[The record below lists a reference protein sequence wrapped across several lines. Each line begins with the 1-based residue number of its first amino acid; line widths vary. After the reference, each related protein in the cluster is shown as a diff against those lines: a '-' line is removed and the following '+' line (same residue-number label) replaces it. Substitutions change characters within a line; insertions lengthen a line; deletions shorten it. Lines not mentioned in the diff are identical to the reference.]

1 MRKNLSVRVP
11 KGTVAVAG
19 LIVAAVGLSGCSS
32 LGARSFGDKTTT
44 GSVAQSSAP
53 ANFNQPMPPSIGSQG
68 AMQVADARFLPPAP
82 IGSSFGAPSQPIS
95 PVQSGFMQPTGVTS
109 PIGMGAG
116 SPSVQSQDLPVL
128 SSSASMGTSQAMP
141 AMQSLPTAPSMPP
154 AVALNSAPSGVTL
167 GAPPS
172 NLALPTNSNV
182 PVAAQVAPGAP
193 AGTFTHTIA
202 GGESLYTIARRY
214 EVTTQALVQAN
225 GLSSPDKIVV
235 GQALIIPG
243 RPDLVRTPTSAP
255 AAQPVT
261 QVASTGS
268 NLGAPPA
275 PLGSRP
281 QAMPQTLPQQQA
293 TVAPAATPA
302 PVAQPV
308 ATPAP
313 TQQVA
318 NVPAAEPVASGND
331 KFRWPVSGRVIT
343 DFAASRGTGINID
356 VPQGSSVKAAENG
369 TVIYVGSGVEGYG
382 NLILIRHPNGYVS
395 AYAHLDGMSVAKGA
409 VVTRGDAIGTVGMTG
424 SVSKPQLHFELR
436 KGATPVD
443 PMPLLAS

>member
-11 KGTVAVAG
+11 KSTVAVAG
-19 LIVAAVGLSGCSS
+19 LLVAAVGLSGCSS
-32 LGARSFGDKTTT
+32 LGSRTFGDSTTT

-53 ANFNQPMPPSIGSQG
+53 ATLNQPMPASLG
-68 AMQVADARFLPPAP
+68 APATMQVAEQRFLPPAP
-82 IGSSFGAPSQPIS
+82 IGSAWGAN
-95 PVQSGFMQPTGVTS
+95 PVQSASPMQSGFTQPTGSVS
-109 PIGMGAG
+109 PIGMGA
-116 SPSVQSQDLPVL
+116 SAPSVRSQDLPVL
-128 SSSASMGTSQAMP
+128 SSSASMGTPQAMP
-141 AMQSLPTAPSMPP
+141 AMQTSASVPSMPP
-154 AVALNSAPSGVTL
+154 AVALGSLPS
-167 GAPPS
+167 S
-172 NLALPTNSNV
+172 NAALPVNNSV
-182 PVAAQVAPGAP
+182 PTAAPVVATANNAGAY
-193 AGTFTHTIA
+193 THTIA

-243 RPDLVRTPTSAP
+243 RPDLVRTPQT
-255 AAQPVT
+255 AAQPTV
-261 QVASTGS
+261 QVASATPTQT
-268 NLGAPPA
+268 LGAAPA
-275 PLGSRP
+275 PLGRP
-281 QAMPQTLPQQQA
+281 QAVAPQQVA
-293 TVAPAATPA
+293 VAPAATPA
-302 PVAQPV
+302 PVAAPV

-313 TQQVA
+313 TQVA
-318 NVPAAEPVASGND
+318 TAPAAEPVASGND

-356 VPQGSSVKAAENG
+356 VPEGSTVKAAENG

-395 AYAHLDGMSVAKGA
+395 AYAHLNGMSVAKGA
-409 VVTRGDAIGTVGMTG
+409 TVNRGDSIGTVGMSG

-443 PMPLLAS
+443 PVPLLAS